1 LAKAKKKDIV
11 VKKEIPEQKEN
22 SEELEKTDALDDF
35 LFQATNYVYKKRK
48 LFITLGVALAI
59 IILSGYGI
67 NWYIGYQENI
77 RTEKLYR
84 IEAIV
89 QDNNISNDQKF
100 EKALPMINDFLDEYA
115 GSKQAEIVLFY
126 RSSLN
131 YHQKKY
137 DKAGSDLREV
147 LTVLEKPSDFH
158 VIASVYLSNILR
170 DQGNIDEA
178 VIVLNAAKSE
188 IMTDLVMLELAET
201 YISSN
206 QKDAAKQTLDAIVK
220 DYPNSLYAS
229 RAKQL
234 LAGL

>member
-1 LAKAKKKDIV
+1 LAKAKKKEII

-100 EKALPMINDFLDEYA
+100 EKALPMINDFLDEYT

-131 YHQKKY
+131 YHQKQY

-178 VIVLNAAKSE
+178 VTVLNAAKSE

-201 YISSN
+201 YISGN

>member
-1 LAKAKKKDIV
+1 MAKAHKKDNI
-11 VKKEIPEQKEN
+11 VKKELPEQKDN

-48 LFITLGVALAI
+48 LFIALAVAIALI
-59 IILSGYGI
+59 IVSGYGI
-67 NWYIGYQENI
+67 SWYIEYQENI

-84 IEAIV
+84 IETIV
-89 QDNNISNDQKF
+89 QNNSISNDEKF
-100 EKALPMINDFLDEYA
+100 EKALPMINVFLDDYA
-115 GSKQAEIVLFY
+115 GSKQAEIALFY

-147 LTVLEKPSDFH
+147 LAVLEKPSDFH

-170 DQGNIDEA
+170 DQGKVDEA
-178 VIVLNAAKSE
+178 VTVLNAAKSD
-188 IMTDLVMLELAET
+188 IMIDLIMLELAET
-201 YISSN
+201 YISSD

-220 DYPNSLYAS
+220 DYPNSLYAN

>member
-1 LAKAKKKDIV
+1 MAKANKKDNI
-11 VKKEIPEQKEN
+11 VKKELPEQKEN

-48 LFITLGVALAI
+48 TFIAFGVAIAVI
-59 IILSGYGI
+59 VLSGYSI
-67 NWYIGYQENI
+67 SWYIGYQENI
-77 RTEKLYR
+77 RVEKLYR

-89 QDNNISNDQKF
+89 QDNSIGNDQKF
-100 EKALPMINDFLDEYA
+100 KQALPMINDFLDKYA
-115 GSKQAEIVLFY
+115 GSKQAEIALFY

-131 YHQKKY
+131 YHQKQY

-170 DQGNIDEA
+170 DQGKVDEA
-178 VIVLNAAKSE
+178 VSVLNAAKSD
-188 IMTDLVMLELAET
+188 IMIDFIMLELAET
-201 YISSN
+201 YISSD
-206 QKDAAKQTLDAIVK
+206 QKEAAKQTLNVIMM
-220 DYPNSLYAS
+220 DYPKSPYAN

>member
-1 LAKAKKKDIV
+1 MAKAKKKDIV

-100 EKALPMINDFLDEYA
+100 EKALPMINDFLDEYT

-131 YHQKKY
+131 YHQKQY

-178 VIVLNAAKSE
+178 VTVLNAAKSE

>member
-1 LAKAKKKDIV
+1 MAKAKKKDIIV
-11 VKKEIPEQKEN
+11 QKEIPEQKEN

-84 IEAIV
+84 IESIV
-89 QDNNISNDQKF
+89 QNSDISNDQKF
-100 EKALPMINDFLDEYA
+100 AKALPLINSFLDEYS
-115 GSKQAEIVLFY
+115 GSKQAEIALFY

-131 YHQKKY
+131 YHQKQY

-178 VIVLNAAKSE
+178 VSVLNAAKSE

-201 YISSN
+201 YISSD

-220 DYPNSLYAS
+220 DYPNSPYAS